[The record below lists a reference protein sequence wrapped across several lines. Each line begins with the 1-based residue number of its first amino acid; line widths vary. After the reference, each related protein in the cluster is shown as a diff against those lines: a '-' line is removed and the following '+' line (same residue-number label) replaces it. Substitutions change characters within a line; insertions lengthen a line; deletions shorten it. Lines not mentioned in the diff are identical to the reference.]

1 MTIMREI
8 KFRAWDKLQKRMLTV
23 YSLSHPVVVVI
34 DYKTTGD
41 DAIENNYRV
50 NLNDVEPYRD
60 IASENVE
67 VMQSTGLKDRN
78 GKEIYEGDVVRA
90 VAESQYAEQSGCFQ
104 VILSFDL
111 AWALAN
117 IDEEHGLS
125 PTWGGWESLEVI
137 GNIYENP
144 ELLNVCPTG

>member
-1 MTIMREI
+1 MQREI
-8 KFRAWDKLQKRMLTV
+8 KFRGWDDESRTMLEAQDLSQSGEHWKWLGKRDVML
-23 YSLSHPVVVVI
+23 
-34 DYKTTGD
+34 
-41 DAIENNYRV
+41 
-50 NLNDVEPYRD
+50 
-60 IASENVE
+60 
-67 VMQSTGLKDRN
+67 MQYTGLKDRT

-104 VILSFDL
+104 VIFSFDL

-137 GNIYENP
+137 GNIHENP
-144 ELLNVCPTG
+144 DLLANN